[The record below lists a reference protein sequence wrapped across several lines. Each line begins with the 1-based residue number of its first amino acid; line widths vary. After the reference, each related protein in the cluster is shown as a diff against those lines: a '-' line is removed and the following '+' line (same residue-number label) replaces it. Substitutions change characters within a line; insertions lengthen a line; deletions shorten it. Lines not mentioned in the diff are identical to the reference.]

1 MALLSRPVVFM
12 GAILAIAIGGIGMLV
27 AAVTG
32 LDAPS
37 LLIGIIVGLVAASV
51 YFVLRV
57 LEPVERGL
65 KELGS
70 GQLSDENPLRDLCGS
85 LVSDARAGRALVETL
100 SGSADKNAISAAQ
113 VSYAA
118 DQLKI
123 RLDRQVEETA
133 QMADYTGQITETVR
147 ESSRQAADAATM
159 AQQASQISAEGR
171 EALTGAIESVRV
183 VHQQSGENLRL
194 IQELNEKSNKIQGVT
209 TTIQG
214 IAEQTNLL
222 ALNAAIEAARAGDQ
236 GRGFAVVADEVRQL
250 AGRTAQATGEVAETL
265 QDIRTDTS
273 LIVTRIEDLAR
284 SVEEGLVSVENVG
297 EQLDQIR
304 DQSDH
309 LQQQVARIA
318 ENDQNNEQSLE
329 RVFTAIGTV
338 RDQISESDSSVKS
351 LAEQAA
357 TLMELA
363 EQANAAFA
371 LNSDASYHRFFY
383 QQAKDGADRIGQLF
397 EQAIRDGKLT
407 QSALFD
413 KTRTPVPN
421 TRPQKYS
428 SAFDQFTD
436 QYLPSV
442 QEATRGSHGA
452 VVFAIAAAPDG
463 YVPTHNRE
471 FAHAPIGDPD
481 VDLVKSRSKRLFND
495 RTGARCGN
503 HTQDMLLQTYRRDTG
518 EIMHDL
524 SVPVYVNGRHWGGF
538 RVGYRPDNHGD

>member
-1 MALLSRPVVFM
+1 MGLLSRPVVWK
-12 GAILAIAIGGIGMLV
+12 GAILAVVVAIMGVL
-27 AAVTG
+27 AAPVTG
-32 LDAPS
+32 LDAIS
-37 LLIGIIVGLVAASV
+37 LLVGTLVGLAVAAG
-51 YFVLRV
+51 YLVLRV

-65 KELGS
+65 KELNA
-70 GQLSDENPLRDLCGS
+70 GQLSAGNPIADQCGQ

-118 DQLKI
+118 DQLKL

-147 ESSRQAADAATM
+147 ESSRQATDAATM

-171 EALTGAIESVRV
+171 QSLTGAIESVRV
-183 VHQQSGENLRL
+183 VHQQSAENLRL
-194 IQELNEKSNKIQGVT
+194 IQDLNEKSNRIQGVT

-265 QDIRTDTS
+265 QEIRTDTT
-273 LIVTRIEDLAR
+273 LIVSRIEDLAR
-284 SVEEGLVSVENVG
+284 SVEAGLTSVESVG

-318 ENDQNNEQSLE
+318 ESDQNNEQSLE
-329 RVFTAIGTV
+329 RVFAAIGTV
-338 RDQISESDSSVKS
+338 RDQISESDTSVES

-363 EQANAAFA
+363 EKANAAFA

-383 QQAKDGADRIGQLF
+383 QQAREGADRIGQLF
-397 EQAIRDGKLT
+397 EQAIRDGKVT
-407 QSALFD
+407 EGALFD
-413 KTRTPVPN
+413 KTRNPIPN

-428 SAFDQFTD
+428 SPFDQFTD
-436 QYLPSV
+436 QHLPSA
-442 QEATRGSHGA
+442 QEPVKDSHDA
-452 VVFAIAAAPDG
+452 VVFAIATAPDG
-463 YVPTHNRE
+463 YVPTHNRN
-471 FAHAPIGDPD
+471 FAHAPTGDPD

-503 HTQDMLLQTYRRDTG
+503 HTEDMLLQTYRRDTG

-538 RVGYRPDNHGD
+538 RVGYRPDNH

>member
-442 QEATRGSHGA
+442 QEATRDSHGA

-471 FAHAPIGDPD
+471 FAHAPTGDPD

>member
-12 GAILAIAIGGIGMLV
+12 GAILAVAIGGAGILV
-27 AAVTG
+27 ASVTG

-65 KELGS
+65 KELNS
-70 GQLSDENPLRDLCGS
+70 GQLSEGNPLSDQCGR
-85 LVSDARAGRALVETL
+85 LVSDARVGRALVETL

-118 DQLKI
+118 DQLKL

-147 ESSRQAADAATM
+147 ESSRQATDAATM

-171 EALTGAIESVRV
+171 QALTGAIESVRV

-265 QDIRTDTS
+265 QDIRNDTT

-284 SVEEGLVSVENVG
+284 SVEEGLISVENVG

-329 RVFTAIGTV
+329 RVFMAIGTV
-338 RDQISESDSSVKS
+338 RDQISESDGSVKS

-363 EQANAAFA
+363 EKANAAFA

-383 QQAKDGADRIGQLF
+383 QQAREGADRIGQLF
-397 EQAIRDGKLT
+397 EQAIRDGKIT
-407 QSALFD
+407 QGALFD
-413 KTRTPVPN
+413 KTRKPVPN

-442 QEATRGSHGA
+442 QEAVKDSHNA

-463 YVPTHNRE
+463 YVPTHNRD
-471 FAHAPIGDPD
+471 FAHAPTGDPD

-538 RVGYRPDNHGD
+538 RVGYRPDNH